1 MRCLKQEAGA
11 ENNMKIFLDTAN
23 IESIKKYSDMGLV
36 DGITTNPTLL
46 SKEKGNPAEIM
57 REIVKIVK
65 GPVSLEVIGTT
76 MEEMVNEAHGLKK
89 YGQNVVVKIPMIP
102 DGLKVVKK
110 LKEEGIQT
118 NVTLI
123 FSANQAILAAKAGA
137 SYVSPFIGRLDDG
150 GQEGMA
156 LIREI
161 IQIFKNYQIETKVLV
176 ASIRHPLHVIEA
188 GKIGAHIVTLPA
200 EVLRKMMIHPLT
212 DKGLTAFLNDWE
224 KIKSHNPN
232 LLI

>member
-1 MRCLKQEAGA
+1 MR
-11 ENNMKIFLDTAN
+11 D
-23 IESIKKYSDMGLV
+23 
-36 DGITTNPTLL
+36 
-46 SKEKGNPAEIM
+46 
-57 REIVKIVK
+57 IVRIVN
-65 GPVSLEVIGTT
+65 GPVSLEVVGTQFG
-76 MEEMVNEAHGLKK
+76 EMLEEAHRLKK

-102 DGLKVVKK
+102 EGMKAVKR
-110 LKEEGIQT
+110 LKEEGIET

-123 FSANQAILAAKAGA
+123 FSATQAIIAAKAGA

-150 GQEGMA
+150 GQEGMT

-161 IQIFKNYQIETKVLV
+161 SQIFKNYQFESKVLV

-188 GKIGAHIVTLPA
+188 GKVGAHIVTLPPD
-200 EVLRKMMIHPLT
+200 VLRKMMTHPLT

-224 KIKSHNPN
+224 KVKTQNPN

>member
-1 MRCLKQEAGA
+1 
-11 ENNMKIFLDTAN
+11 MKIFLDTAN
-23 IESIKKYSDMGLV
+23 IASIKKYNDMGLV

-57 REIVKIVK
+57 LQIAKIVK
-65 GPVSLEVIGTT
+65 GPVSLEVVGTT
-76 MEEMVNEAHGLKK
+76 MDEMVDEAHRLKK

-102 DGLKVVKK
+102 DGLKAVKK

-137 SYVSPFIGRLDDG
+137 AYVSPFIGRLDDG
-150 GQEGMA
+150 GHDGMTI
-156 LIREI
+156 IREI
-161 IQIFKNYQIETKVLV
+161 VQIFRNYQFNTNVLV

-188 GKIGAHIVTLPA
+188 GKIGAQVVTLPPDI
-200 EVLRKMMIHPLT
+200 LGKMISHPLT
-212 DKGLTAFLNDWE
+212 DKGLSNFLTDWE
-224 KIKSHNPN
+224 KVKKENPN
-232 LLI
+232 LTI

>member
-1 MRCLKQEAGA
+1 
-11 ENNMKIFLDTAN
+11 MKIFLDTAN
-23 IESIKKYSDMGLV
+23 IESIKKYNDMGLI

-57 REIVKIVK
+57 REIVNIVR

-76 MEEMVNEAHGLKK
+76 MEEMINEAHRLKK

-110 LKEEGIQT
+110 LKEQGIQT

-137 SYVSPFIGRLDDG
+137 AYVSPFIGRLDDAG
-150 GQEGMA
+150 HDGMTV
-156 LIREI
+156 ISEI
-161 IQIFKNYQIETKVLV
+161 MQIFKNYQFNTEVLV
-176 ASIRHPLHVIEA
+176 ASVRHPLHVTEA
-188 GKIGAHIVTLPA
+188 GKIGAHVVTLPPDI
-200 EVLRKMMIHPLT
+200 LGKMISHPLT
-212 DKGLTAFLNDWE
+212 DKGLSAFLSDWE
-224 KIKSHNPN
+224 KVKKENPN
-232 LLI
+232 LVI